1 MSERGSL
8 HSMRS
13 HSNPSVRSTG
23 SAPASRRDGSGSVGS
38 SSSRP
43 SAHSIART
51 GSISSDGRRRPNPT
65 SPTLSAFGYS
75 PMRSPLSNNKKNK
88 DNDSRSPFDDPP
100 LPSLLPT
107 IGSPPCAHV
116 TPDKKSTVRSLGG
129 FIGSGTVMD
138 MDMDRSFG
146 TVRGADLARSG
157 STSQFSATSPLN
169 APWAAGLDNDWIPAA

>member
-13 HSNPSVRSTG
+13 HFNPSVRSTG

-38 SSSRP
+38 SPSRP

-65 SPTLSAFGYS
+65 SPTPSAFGYS
-75 PMRSPLSNNKKNK
+75 RSPLSNNNKNK
-88 DNDSRSPFDDPP
+88 DNNSRSPFDDPP
-100 LPSLLPT
+100 LPSILPT

-129 FIGSGTVMD
+129 SIGSGSVGTVMD
-138 MDMDRSFG
+138 MDGLFG
-146 TVRGADLARSG
+146 TVRGADLTRSG

-169 APWAAGLDNDWIPAA
+169 APWAAGLDNDWMPARM